1 MHQAVDQGGRAAE
14 DAQYMY
20 ADRLEERVMDGRG
33 GENVRGRERG
43 SNGAAVQVRYPR
55 APVVQGS
62 ARGDPWAAEVP
73 WNIHQHPR
81 ISHNR

>member
-1 MHQAVDQGGRAAE
+1 MEGAE
-14 DAQYMY
+14 KM
-20 ADRLEERVMDGRG
+20 LGDGREG
-33 GENVRGRERG
+33 PTGRRY
-43 SNGAAVQVRYPR
+43 RYPH